1 MAKKYLLIFFM
12 SFVSLGGYTQIPGSI
27 AIDEINA
34 REKESFKN
42 KSAFSE
48 ASNYSQYDLIYQR
61 MKWQINPALRYID
74 GEIISYIKSKTEELF
89 QIEFDLTNALTID
102 SVISHGNRIDFIH
115 ANNKIIIPLVVQLKN
130 EEIDSLKIYYHG
142 EPDENGFG
150 SFAKGVHNDIPVLW
164 TLSEPFGAKDWWPCK
179 QSLVDKIDSVDII
192 VTSPEQYLTAS
203 NGVLAS
209 NTINNGLRIMHWKHR
224 YPIAT
229 YLVAIAVTNYTV
241 YNDTLHFEDGRILK
255 IENYVYPE
263 NIETAKTQT
272 AETVKIMKL
281 FNELIGEYPFSRE
294 KYGHAQFGWRGGME
308 HQTMSFMYNF
318 NFDLV
323 AHELAHQW
331 FGNHITL
338 NSWHDIW
345 LNEGFA
351 TYMTGLTYEHLKSEN
366 DWYNWKNSTINKI
379 TNFPDG
385 SVYVDDT
392 TSVSRIFNSRLS
404 YSKGAYLLHMLR
416 WILGDQKFF
425 NGIRNYFSDPQITG
439 GFASNN
445 HLIMHLEEAG
455 DTSLT
460 EFFDDWY
467 YGEGY
472 PVYSLEFGAT
482 SDGKIW
488 INLLQNTTH
497 ESVDFFEMPVP
508 VRLFNDDKTEFAD
521 FRLENTHNNQQ
532 FILDVDFN
540 VGSVIIDPDLWL
552 LSKTDKIVSITD
564 NYSATFIKIYPNP
577 ATNHVRIFA
586 SGNVEISMIT
596 LFNID
601 GKPLKIF
608 RENLTTINLSDQ
620 VPGFYLIA
628 VKTNQGEFIQKIVK
642 R

>member
-1 MAKKYLLIFFM
+1 MAKKYLLFLFI
-12 SFVSLGGYTQIPGSI
+12 SFISFGGYTQIPGI
-27 AIDEINA
+27 TTIDEIST
-34 REKESFKN
+34 REKENFKA

-48 ASNYSQYDLIYQR
+48 TSNYSAYDLIYQR
-61 MKWQINPALRYID
+61 MKWQINPAMKYIE
-74 GEIISYIKSKTEELF
+74 GEITSHIKSKTEKLT
-89 QIEFDLTNALTID
+89 QIEFDLTNTLTVD
-102 SVISHGNRIDFIH
+102 SIINHSNKIDFSH
-115 ANNKIIIPLVVQLKN
+115 TNNKIIIPLSVQLKN
-130 EEIDSLKIYYHG
+130 EEIDSIKIYYHG
-142 EPDENGFG
+142 EPDANGFG
-150 SFAKGVHNDIPVLW
+150 SFTKGVHNDIPVLW

-192 VTSPEQYLTAS
+192 VTTPEQYLTAS
-203 NGVLAS
+203 NGVLTS
-209 NTINNGLRIMHWKHR
+209 NTINNGLRTMHWKHQ

-263 NIETAKTQT
+263 NIETAKKQT

-318 NFDLV
+318 SFDLV

-351 TYMTGLTYEHLKSEN
+351 TYMTGLTHEHLKTEN
-366 DWYNWKNSTINKI
+366 EWNNWKKNTINKI

-416 WILGDQKFF
+416 WLLGDQNFF
-425 NGIRNYFSDPQITG
+425 NGIRNYFNDPQIAG

-460 EFFDDWY
+460 EFFNDWY
-467 YGEGY
+467 YGEGH
-472 PVYSLEFGAT
+472 PVYTLEFGT
-482 SDGKIW
+482 TEDDKTW

-508 VRLFNDDKTEFAD
+508 VRLFNADKTIYKD

-532 FILDVDFN
+532 FMLDVDFKVSN
-540 VGSVIIDPDLWL
+540 VVIDPDLWL
-552 LSKTDKIVSITD
+552 ISKTDKVVSVAD
-564 NYSATFIKIYPNP
+564 DYSTTFLKIYPNP
-577 ATNHVRIFA
+577 VKNQIRIFT
-586 SGNVEISMIT
+586 SSNIEISTIA
-596 LFNID
+596 LFTID
-601 GKPLKIF
+601 GKSIKVF
-608 RENLTTINLSDQ
+608 QENSTIINLDDQ
-620 VPGFYLIA
+620 APGFYLIA
-628 VKTNQGEFIQKIVK
+628 VITNQGEFKQKIVK